1 MLLREVLLQD
11 LPFIELE
18 CPTHSVLNVVVFR
31 NHAATWQKW
40 KAAMLDFHSGMSK
53 VESNFFCPSLP
64 IVGSNPGMQLQVVAK
79 WIQQAIEDVLI
90 THAFQVRVWFPNSS
104 SYFRCFYI
112 AHDSSMWF
120 LYFHNLNIM
129 YRLLRNFRACARS

>member
-1 MLLREVLLQD
+1 MDSAAIGYLKTKMLLREVLLQD

-18 CPTHSVLNVVVFR
+18 CPTHPVFNAVVFR
-31 NHAATWQKW
+31 NHVAAWQKW
-40 KAAMLDFHSGMSK
+40 KAAMLDFHSRMSK
-53 VESNFFCPSLP
+53 IESNFFCPSLS

-79 WIQQAIEDVLI
+79 WIQQATEDVLI

-112 AHDSSMWF
+112 VHASSVWF
-120 LYFHNLNIM
+120 LYLII
-129 YRLLRNFRACARS
+129 SI